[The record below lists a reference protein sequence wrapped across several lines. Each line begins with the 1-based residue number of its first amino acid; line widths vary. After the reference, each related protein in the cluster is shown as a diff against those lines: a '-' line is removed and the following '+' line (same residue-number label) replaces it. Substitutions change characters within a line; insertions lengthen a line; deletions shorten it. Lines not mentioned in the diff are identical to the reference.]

1 MAAQGL
7 LDIPMKLPP
16 QDESSGLPPGGF
28 PPAGSPPGGGLP
40 PDDGAGLPPPGG
52 KEIQAPPSQLSGGT
66 WERLSPGQFMY
77 HPSEEDLALPDLPGH
92 FAEIEVV
99 GDLLMMPNGDIYEGG
114 IAHDMD
120 DDGTPDQPTH
130 FGKPDG
136 ETPTGAPPMG
146 EPDGDE
152 PPAGDNIAAAESK
165 LGVPPGNS
173 WENKPGPSTLPL
185 KTKKNY

>member
-1 MAAQGL
+1 MAAPQGL
-7 LDIPMKLPP
+7 MDIPMKQPSPDEGMPPLPSAP
-16 QDESSGLPPGGF
+16 EPAISSG
-28 PPAGSPPGGGLP
+28 
-40 PDDGAGLPPPGG
+40 
-52 KEIQAPPSQLSGGT
+52 KKTEAPPSQLSGGT

-99 GDLLMMPNGDIYEGG
+99 GDLLLMPNGDIYEGG
-114 IAHDMD
+114 IEHDID
-120 DDGTPDQPTH
+120 NDGTPDQPTH
-130 FGKPDG
+130 FGKPAG
-136 ETPTGAPPMG
+136 SEAPEE

-152 PPAGDNIAAAESK
+152 AISTSK

-173 WENKPGPSTLPL
+173 WMDKPGPSIMPL

>member
-1 MAAQGL
+1 MAAPKGL
-7 LDIPMKLPP
+7 MDIPMKSPSP
-16 QDESSGLPPGGF
+16 DEGLPPL
-28 PPAGSPPGGGLP
+28 PTNTNMPAAHKPLIK
-40 PDDGAGLPPPGG
+40 G
-52 KEIQAPPSQLSGGT
+52 KEYNAPPSQLSGGT

-114 IAHDMD
+114 IEHDID
-120 DDGTPDQPTH
+120 GDGTPDAPTH
-130 FGKPDG
+130 FGKPEK
-136 ETPTGAPPMG
+136 ET

-152 PPAGDNIAAAESK
+152 GIKNSDLSK

-173 WENKPGPSTLPL
+173 WENKPGPSLMPI
-185 KTKKNY
+185 KT

>member
-1 MAAQGL
+1 MAAPQGL
-7 LDIPMKLPP
+7 LDIPMKMAPP
-16 QDESSGLPPGGF
+16 EDESSGLPPGGA
-28 PPAGSPPGGGLP
+28 PPTPPSEGLP
-40 PDDGAGLPPPGG
+40 PADDLGLPPMHS
-52 KEIQAPPSQLSGGT
+52 KAVQAPPSQLSGGT

-77 HPSEEDLALPDLPGH
+77 HPSEEDLAMPDLPGH

-114 IAHDMD
+114 IEHDID
-120 DDGTPDQPTH
+120 GDGTPDAPTH
-130 FGKPDG
+130 FGAPEGD
-136 ETPTGAPPMG
+136 EPPTGGVPPKS

-152 PPAGDNIAAAESK
+152 GLLKGDPLK
-165 LGVPPGNS
+165 KVGVPPGNS